1 MHLQHYGLSTEPFG
15 AAFES
20 DCFYRGYQHGAAL
33 SFLERCFDIGRPGL
47 ALVGPKGVG
56 KSAALRFAIDRRR
69 GGGRLGEIDGLPGTP
84 AAFLAGVLEAFGFG
98 PIEAGHAE
106 LRNLLSVFVVQA
118 RQNEQKVLLHVR
130 DPQLP
135 SAEVV
140 DEVFWLLS
148 SVAPDGGFQ
157 LVFSGGEGLERLLDS
172 PRLNGLAALIRDRH
186 RLDPLGERET
196 ADYLHFR
203 LDAAGATAPH
213 KILPEAACRDIHQ
226 ASEGIVRTINQLAA
240 SAVERAGRAR
250 LPEVDAA
257 TVAASA
263 ARLGLGVRA
272 NAEPGGGLLDVRLDS
287 APYLQL
293 PLGQRKVLIGRHSH
307 NELNLRDGSVS
318 RHHAMI
324 VPEAGSW
331 ILVDLN
337 STNGTQVNGEP
348 VKHRRLDDGDVIT
361 VGNFSIE
368 FRGGREPAG
377 ETAGAAEHRRTV
389 VLTSG

>member
-20 DCFYRGYQHGAAL
+20 DCFYRGFQHGAAL

-56 KSAALRFAIDRRR
+56 KSAALRFAIGRRR

-84 AAFLAGVLEAFGFG
+84 AAFLTGVLEAFGFG

-172 PRLNGLAALIRDRH
+172 PRLNGIAALIRDRH
-186 RLDPLGERET
+186 RLYPLGERET
-196 ADYLHFR
+196 SDYMHFR
-203 LDAAGATAPH
+203 IDAAGATAPH
-213 KILPEAACRDIHQ
+213 KILPEDYCSDIHK
-226 ASEGIVRTINQLAA
+226 ASECNVRYINKLAA
-240 SAVERAGRAR
+240 
-250 LPEVDAA
+250 
-257 TVAASA
+257 
-263 ARLGLGVRA
+263 
-272 NAEPGGGLLDVRLDS
+272 
-287 APYLQL
+287 
-293 PLGQRKVLIGRHSH
+293 
-307 NELNLRDGSVS
+307 
-318 RHHAMI
+318 
-324 VPEAGSW
+324 
-331 ILVDLN
+331 
-337 STNGTQVNGEP
+337 
-348 VKHRRLDDGDVIT
+348 
-361 VGNFSIE
+361 
-368 FRGGREPAG
+368 
-377 ETAGAAEHRRTV
+377 
-389 VLTSG
+389 